1 MGGVGRGEDRRR
13 NVFVPSISAAII
25 SHVKQGPPIK
35 TCTPMSRS
43 RDRFVAVATI
53 LAIYQGRL
61 LPSDGF
67 CCRTLPIRPRHPL
80 LLAPLLAN
88 NNQGV
93 NKCSRESSSAP
104 SLSPFHQF
112 EDEVLDRIAHA
123 QENGDNSS
131 KIVPE
136 ELKLSLVDCGY
147 IEKLARSTSRKTESS
162 YEIEHGLTN
171 GYFLLKLKEDDAKI
185 MGDLW
190 ECAEELFSLDG
201 ISLRHQVLG
210 RNDTTADPDSNGY
223 KYIETTRVRC
233 DGSFVLLP
241 DDGIEN
247 AIGKDKKKAVL
258 STAYNLLENIG
269 RLTTTALLKASM
281 TDTSAID
288 DLMTFL
294 PDSGQVSKQ
303 YGEEDSAL
311 SCTMQRICCYPSL
324 PRGEG
329 LDERETLR
337 AHTDWSILTLV
348 PLSAVPGLEMWDS
361 QFSTWIRPEA
371 VDKVST
377 EYCKYIV
384 VMAGKWL
391 ELLSMGRIP
400 ATIHRVIA
408 SKGSNRLS
416 TPLFYR
422 PRQHV
427 PSMLQEKY
435 GTVTAQIEGT
445 PQEDMGKF
453 LLELFSKK

>member
-1 MGGVGRGEDRRR
+1 M
-13 NVFVPSISAAII
+13 
-25 SHVKQGPPIK
+25 
-35 TCTPMSRS
+35 C
-43 RDRFVAVATI
+43 
-53 LAIYQGRL
+53 
-61 LPSDGF
+61 
-67 CCRTLPIRPRHPL
+67 
-80 LLAPLLAN
+80 
-88 NNQGV
+88 
-93 NKCSRESSSAP
+93 
-104 SLSPFHQF
+104 
-112 EDEVLDRIAHA
+112 
-123 QENGDNSS
+123 
-131 KIVPE
+131 
-136 ELKLSLVDCGY
+136 Y
-147 IEKLARSTSRKTESS
+147 IEKLAGSTSRSESS
-162 YEIEHGLTN
+162 YEIEHGLAN

-190 ECAEELFSLDG
+190 ECAEEIFTLDR
-201 ISLRHQVLG
+201 IPLRHQVLV
-210 RNDTTADPDSNGY
+210 RDDATADTDSSGY

-247 AIGKDKKKAVL
+247 AFGKDKKKAVL

-288 DLMTFL
+288 DLMTLL
-294 PDSGQVSKQ
+294 PDSGQVSEQ
-303 YGEEDSAL
+303 YGKEDSSL
-311 SCTMQRICCYPSL
+311 SCTTQRICYYSSL
-324 PRGEG
+324 PRDES

-348 PLSAVPGLEMWDS
+348 PLSAVPGLEMWNS

-377 EYCKYIV
+377 EHYKYAVI
-384 VMAGKWL
+384 MAGKWL

-453 LLELFSKK
+453 LLGLFSKNEKGM